1 VRNFFVALYIGAAL
15 GRSSYAQLANTTSLV
30 GTVTDSAGAAVAAAS
45 ITAVNTATND
55 TYNALTNSRGD
66 YAIEFIK
73 IGTYNVTA
81 KQAGFEVLTKNGIT
95 VNYNQTVRTDFTL
108 TIGQITQHVEVTAAA
123 PPISTDDAS
132 IRTSPYKSCN
142 FQAGIQL
149 PE

>member
-1 VRNFFVALYIGAAL
+1 VRNFFVALCIAAAL
-15 GRSSYAQLANTTSLV
+15 SRGSYAQLANTTSLV

-55 TYNALTNSRGD
+55 TYNASTNSSGD

-95 VNYNQTVRTDFTL
+95 VNYNQTGRRPERSGKLRTAVHGDFT
-108 TIGQITQHVEVTAAA
+108 
-123 PPISTDDAS
+123 PPRAGWLVA
-132 IRTSPYKSCN
+132 IRRGS
-142 FQAGIQL
+142 L
-149 PE
+149 